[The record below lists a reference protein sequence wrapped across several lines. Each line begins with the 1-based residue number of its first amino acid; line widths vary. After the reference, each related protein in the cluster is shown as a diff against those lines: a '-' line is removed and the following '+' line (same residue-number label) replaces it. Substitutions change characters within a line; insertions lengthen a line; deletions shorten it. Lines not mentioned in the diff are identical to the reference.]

1 MEVPLVPELWEA
13 YGPLLVTALA
23 LTLGFLAVGIAYRVL
38 HRMGRRVRRVALVAQ
53 RTHKPAQVLIAILVA
68 RFAVLATTDTGD
80 WRDPLLHAMLVG
92 VIAAAGWLVA
102 SLLLIAFDGA
112 KTRYGLANTETWSEL
127 HTRRAHTQLVVLRRV
142 TIAGVAV
149 ITLGAVLYTFPSV
162 RGIGTSVLASAGLI
176 GVVAGLAAQSTL
188 GNLIAGMQLA
198 FGDRLRIGDVVV
210 VEGEWGTVDELT
222 LGYVVIRIWDQ
233 RRLILPTS
241 YFTTTPFTHWTRH
254 DARILGTVELDLDWT
269 VPVPE
274 MRAELERFAAEHP
287 LWDGRAATL
296 QVTSATGAV
305 VQVRALVSAANG
317 SVAWDLRCDVR
328 EHLVEWVRRHYPHAL
343 PRTRTEVSGI
353 GAGGATGTAGVPAQP
368 ERPPDEAGAARP

>member
-1 MEVPLVPELWEA
+1 MQESWVA

-23 LTLGFLAVGIAYRVL
+23 LTLGSLAVGIAYRVL
-38 HRMGRRVRRVALVAQ
+38 HRVGRGAPRVALVAK

-80 WRDPLLHAMLVG
+80 WRDPLLKAMLVG
-92 VIAAAGWLVA
+92 AIAATGWLVT
-102 SLLLIAFDGA
+102 SLLLIAFESA
-112 KTRYGLANTETWSEL
+112 RTRYGLASTEYYSEL
-127 HTRRAHTQLVVLRRV
+127 HTRRVHTQLVVLRRITV
-142 TIAGVAV
+142 AGVAV
-149 ITLGAVLYTFPSV
+149 LTLGAVLYTFDSV
-162 RGIGTSVLASAGLI
+162 RGIGTSVLASAGVI

-254 DARILGTVELDLDWT
+254 DAKILGTVELDVDWT
-269 VPVPE
+269 VPVPQ
-274 MRAELERFAAEHP
+274 MRAELERYAAEHP
-287 LWDGRAATL
+287 LWDGRAVTL
-296 QVTSATGAV
+296 QVTQATGAL

-328 EHLVEWVRRHYPHAL
+328 EHLIEWVRTNYPHAL
-343 PRTRTEVSGI
+343 PRTRAEVSGI
-353 GAGGATGTAGVPAQP
+353 NATGAGAVPAQP
-368 ERPPDEAGAARP
+368 ERSPDDAGAARP